1 MDWQNQQRMF
11 MNPGSR
17 NWRYCWF
24 FLIAFVS
31 CAVLAARP
39 GESPANLS
47 TCASFRADANLVTVP
62 VSVFDPQNRL
72 VNHLNSNDFRVFED
86 GVEQHIVSVGEDDV
100 PVSVGFVFDT
110 SASMG
115 AKLDIS
121 RQAIAEFL
129 RSANPED
136 EFFLLPFDSRPGAVI
151 GFTDRPEEIMALLA
165 RSKPY
170 GRTAMLDA
178 IQAAFLNLRK
188 AHHARRAL
196 IIVSDGGDN
205 HSRVTHAD
213 IRRIVREADVEVFA
227 LGTYEPIGVRRRSQ
241 EELTGP
247 ELLAR
252 ISDETGGRSFPV
264 QKRSDILDAAIRI
277 GFDLRNQY
285 LIEYHP
291 ANQNWNGMYRTIA
304 VEVAPPPGF
313 PRMRVNWRQ
322 GYYGAV
328 QPCVAPAS

>member
-1 MDWQNQQRMF
+1 MDRRRQQRMLLT
-11 MNPGSR
+11 PGSR
-17 NWRYCWF
+17 NRRYCWF
-24 FLIAFVS
+24 CLIALVTG
-31 CAVLAARP
+31 AVLAARSE
-39 GESPANLS
+39 ESPANLS

-62 VSVFDPQNRL
+62 VSVFDPRNRL

-86 GVEQHIVSVGEDDV
+86 GVEQQIVSVGEDDV
-100 PVSVGFVFDT
+100 PISVGFVFDT

-136 EFFLLPFDSRPGAVI
+136 EFFLLPFDSRPGAAI
-151 GFTDRPEEIMALLA
+151 GFTDRSEIMALLA
-165 RSKPY
+165 RLKPY
-170 GRTAMLDA
+170 GQTAMLDA
-178 IQAAFLNLRK
+178 IRAAFLNLRK

-205 HSRVTHAD
+205 HSRATYAD

-264 QKRSDILDAAIRI
+264 QKISDIMGAAIRI